1 MATAVLGIFGKIGS
15 FASDQI
21 TPYTY
26 EAWGKKIEG
35 SFWIAMFV
43 NSISMVVAIFINLIE
58 KDNDNRRKSIRV
70 SRLEAKYMN
79 KIR

>member
-1 MATAVLGIFGKIGS
+1 MATAILVIFGKIGS

-26 EAWGKKIEG
+26 KAWGNKIGG

-43 NSISMVVAIFINLIE
+43 NSISMFVAIFINLIE